1 VIVSASGMAERYLS
15 GMNTQRFL
23 NVGFGAA
30 RLAFGVVAGAWPEK
44 IGRTWIGDEAGSP
57 PTKVI
62 LRALG
67 VRDVALGAG
76 TVEAALRDDA
86 VVWLAVSVLADIG
99 DVTATLTSR
108 KSLPRDGVLT
118 TTFLAG
124 SAAVAGGVLLALEL
138 NRD

>member
-1 VIVSASGMAERYLS
+1 
-15 GMNTQRFL
+15 MNTQRVL

-30 RLAFGVVAGAWPEK
+30 RVGFGVVAGAWPEK
-44 IGRTWIGDEAGSP
+44 IGRTWIGDQAAEA

-86 VVWLAVSVLADIG
+86 AVWLAVSVLADIG
-99 DVTATLTSR
+99 DVTATLTAR
-108 KSLPRDGVLT
+108 KDLPREGVLT

-124 SAAVAGGVLLALEL
+124 SAAIAGSILLALEL